1 MELISKNMISIPE
14 HPEDSTGLER
24 YFPQLELYLNRP
36 ENGVATFD
44 WCLITNKVRFSD
56 SYRQLL
62 GLLSDEVQFDN
73 GFLSYVHRDDRKRAA
88 REIHEAAWGHEESFE
103 SLYRMQ
109 CFHKATQISLI
120 KAEIVRKDDLA
131 IRMHGLTVDVTNIPR
146 LIMRF
151 GSR

>member
-1 MELISKNMISIPE
+1 MISIPE
-14 HPEDSTGLER
+14 HPEDSTEIER
-24 YFPQLELYLNRP
+24 YFPQLELYLSQP

-56 SYRQLL
+56 SYREFV
-62 GLLSDEVQFDN
+62 GLLSDEIQMDQ
-73 GFLSYVHRDDRKRAA
+73 GFLSYVHRDDRMRAA
-88 REIHEAAWGHEESFE
+88 REIHEAARSHDESFE
-103 SLYRMQ
+103 SLFRMQ

-120 KAEIVRKDDLA
+120 KAEIVRKDNLA

-151 GSR
+151 GSG